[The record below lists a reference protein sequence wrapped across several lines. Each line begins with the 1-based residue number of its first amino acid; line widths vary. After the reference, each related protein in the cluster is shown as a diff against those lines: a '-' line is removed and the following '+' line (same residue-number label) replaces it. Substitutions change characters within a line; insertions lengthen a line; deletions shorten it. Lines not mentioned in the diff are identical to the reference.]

1 MKNRIFTIL
10 IILTGITIIVSC
22 GKSFLEQKPLGA
34 LDENVLA
41 NQAGVEGLLIGAYSL
56 LDGYGAGGN
65 WDASGSNWVYG
76 GIIGGDAHKGSDA
89 GDQGDIVPME
99 KYQATS

>member
-1 MKNRIFTIL
+1 MKNRILTAFVIL
-10 IILTGITIIVSC
+10 AGITIIVSC
-22 GKSFLEQKPLGA
+22 GKSFLERKPLGS

-76 GIIGGDAHKGSDA
+76 GVVGGDAHKGSDA
-89 GDQGDIVPME
+89 GDQNYIVTME
-99 KYQATS
+99 KYAVT